1 MRIFLS
7 LISFPFF
14 SRLWGH
20 IAKIKHP
27 GFLVK
32 KIIHFYQTHY
42 NINMNEYI
50 GNLEDY
56 ACLSDFFIRH
66 LDTEKRP
73 LLPKNNAIVSPA
85 DGTLINIEKIYEDK
99 ATQVKGKFYSITQL
113 IKEKVDFSK
122 GWFVATIYLSPSDY
136 HRFHYPLSG
145 ELKAFCHSTGSLF
158 PVNSKGMNLIDKL
171 FVRNERII
179 SKFEKQGL
187 LLYMVSVGATNVG
200 SIKMEFISKLKRD
213 NKWKQVKK
221 SVKQLDE
228 MGRFEMG
235 STIILLC
242 PNELVEPSKK
252 TNNQKIL
259 VGEPI
264 FLLKQNQS

>member
-1 MRIFLS
+1 MRILLS

-14 SRLWGH
+14 SRVWGH

-27 GFLVK
+27 KFLAK
-32 KIIHFYQTHY
+32 KMIYFYQTHY
-42 NINMNEYI
+42 NINMDEYI

-56 ACLSDFFIRH
+56 TSLFNFFIRY
-66 LDTEKRP
+66 LNPKTRP
-73 LLPKNNAIVSPA
+73 LSPKNNAIVSPA

-99 ATQVKGKFYSITQL
+99 ATQVKDKLYSITEL
-113 IKEKVDFSK
+113 VKEKVDFSK

-145 ELKAFCHSTGSLF
+145 DLKAYCHSTGSLF
-158 PVNSKGMNLIDKL
+158 PVNSKGMNLVNKL
-171 FVRNERII
+171 FIRNERII

-187 LLYMVSVGATNVG
+187 PFYMVSVGATNVG
-200 SIKMEFISKLKRD
+200 SIKMEFISKIKRD

-221 SVKQLDE
+221 RVTQLDE

-242 PNELVEPSKK
+242 PNELVEPPKK

-264 FLLKQNQS
+264 FSLKSP

>member
-7 LISFPFF
+7 LISFPIF

-32 KIIHFYQTHY
+32 KIIHLYQTHY
-42 NINMNEYI
+42 NINMDEYI

-56 ACLSDFFIRH
+56 RCLSNFFIRH
-66 LDTEKRP
+66 LDPEKRP
-73 LLPKNNAIVSPA
+73 LSPKNNAIVSPA
-85 DGTLINIEKIYEDK
+85 DGTLLNIEKIYEDK

-145 ELKAFCHSTGSLF
+145 ELKSFCHSTGSLF
-158 PVNSKGMNLIDKL
+158 PVNSKGMNLIDRL

-187 LLYMVSVGATNVG
+187 SLYMVSVGATNVG

-221 SVKQLDE
+221 RVKQLDE

-264 FLLKQNQS
+264 FLLK